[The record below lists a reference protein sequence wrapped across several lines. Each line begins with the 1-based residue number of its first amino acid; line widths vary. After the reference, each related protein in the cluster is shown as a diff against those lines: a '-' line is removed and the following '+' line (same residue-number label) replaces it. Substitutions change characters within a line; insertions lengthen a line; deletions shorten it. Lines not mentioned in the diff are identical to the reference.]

1 MFMLFLADNL
11 GGGSAIR
18 QLVGDTLT
26 GGAGIVDL
34 AQTLGPSGTPIG
46 TTMTD
51 IFANFTA
58 SVTLDHGT
66 QAEFGLDNI
75 DMYESCGGNQFCR
88 LQLSG
93 SNLNWGSMWQSGTL
107 DIEGW
112 GVHAFRFK
120 DGTGGTLEHHDST
133 E

>member
-1 MFMLFLADNL
+1 MLFLADNL

-18 QLVGDTLT
+18 QLVSDTLT
-26 GGAGIVDL
+26 GGQGIVDL
-34 AQTLGPSGTPIG
+34 AQTLGPGSTSIG

-51 IFANFTA
+51 IYANFTA

-75 DMYESCGGNQFCR
+75 DMYETCGGGQFCR
-88 LQLSG
+88 TQLSG
-93 SNLNWGSMWQSGTL
+93 SNLNWGGMWQSGTQ

-112 GVHAFRFK
+112 GAHAFRFR
-120 DGTGGTLEHHDST
+120 TARVHLST
-133 E
+133 